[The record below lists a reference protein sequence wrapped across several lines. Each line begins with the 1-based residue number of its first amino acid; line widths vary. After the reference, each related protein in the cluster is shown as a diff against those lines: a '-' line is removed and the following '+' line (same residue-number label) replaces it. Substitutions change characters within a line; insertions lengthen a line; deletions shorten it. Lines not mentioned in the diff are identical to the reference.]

1 MDQCLP
7 ALSCCLKEESSSK
20 RKSSLSDCLK
30 TIGARDIVPGVE
42 EDEEGSSRLAYK
54 VRAALAGLLEV
65 SDAIQE
71 GRMRTEFCAMCY
83 AFMLDYI
90 LTLDILGS

>member
-1 MDQCLP
+1 MDRCLP

-42 EDEEGSSRLAYK
+42 EDAEGSSRLAYK

-71 GRMRTEFCAMCY
+71 RRKRTEFCAMCY
-83 AFMLDYI
+83 AFMLM
-90 LTLDILGS
+90 

>member
-1 MDQCLP
+1 MDRCLP
-7 ALSCCLKEESSSK
+7 ALSCCLEEESSSK

-30 TIGARDIVPGVE
+30 TIGARDIVPCDE

-65 SDAIQE
+65 SDAIRE
-71 GRMRTEFCAMCY
+71 GRKRVEVCAM
-83 AFMLDYI
+83 
-90 LTLDILGS
+90 

>member
-1 MDQCLP
+1 M
-7 ALSCCLKEESSSK
+7 
-20 RKSSLSDCLK
+20 
-30 TIGARDIVPGVE
+30 PGVD

-71 GRMRTEFCAMCY
+71 GR
-83 AFMLDYI
+83 
-90 LTLDILGS
+90 

>member
-1 MDQCLP
+1 MDRCLP

-30 TIGARDIVPGVE
+30 TIGALDIVPCVE
-42 EDEEGSSRLAYK
+42 VVEEGSSRLAYK

-65 SDAIQE
+65 SDAIRE
-71 GRMRTEFCAMCY
+71 
-83 AFMLDYI
+83 
-90 LTLDILGS
+90 